1 MNFTFENVTLEN
13 VNLENV
19 TLESVTFENE
29 FESGSGESGYNIS
42 NFTSTLP
49 PPEVTSIIP
58 LADAFVAIVGIGCII
73 CLMLPV
79 CIECLDGEF
88 TCRNN
93 NQNSRG
99 KCCGIRFCY
108 HRTYLSDIERNN
120 QYNTRIITENN
131 KKKQVKIE
139 FIELEEIVIADSFDA
154 CETCSICL
162 EELKEGDQLGSL
174 PCGHKHFHKK
184 CMESWITI
192 SGNKSCP
199 ICRATNL

>member
-1 MNFTFENVTLEN
+1 MNF
-13 VNLENV
+13 
-19 TLESVTFENE
+19 TFENE
-29 FESGSGESGYNIS
+29 FESGSGEDWNIS
-42 NFTSTLP
+42 STPPDISDNTTQFAVIIVSCVGVICSCILFLP
-49 PPEVTSIIP
+49 
-58 LADAFVAIVGIGCII
+58 LCII
-73 CLMLPV
+73 CFN
-79 CIECLDGEF
+79 E
-88 TCRNN
+88 NN
-93 NQNSRG
+93 SRSSRG

-108 HRTYLSDIERNN
+108 HRTYLTDIERNN

-139 FIELEEIVIADSFDA
+139 FVELEEIVIADPFDA

-192 SGNKSCP
+192 SGNNSCP
-199 ICRATNL
+199 ICRAIYSQMAFGL